1 MEEKGKPIN
10 AGENLKKELVTI
22 LKNLVPI
29 CNQPAWLKKE
39 IQTIE
44 NRELEN
50 SYCLMSDTAAALCR
64 QWMKRQ
70 PAIFQEKSMETHSL
84 REYIQKCEAN
94 ISIIF
99 DPNETIEQTTI
110 RVLNE
115 MNTMK
120 NKPSR
125 SSR

>member
-1 MEEKGKPIN
+1 MEEKGKPII

-22 LKNLVPI
+22 LKNLAPI
-29 CNQPAWLKKE
+29 CNQPAWLKEE

-44 NRELEN
+44 NRELKDN
-50 SYCLMSDTAAALCR
+50 YCLMSDTATALCR
-64 QWMKRQ
+64 QWMKKQ
-70 PAIFQEKSMETHSL
+70 PAIFQEHSIETNAL
-84 REYIQKCEAN
+84 REFIRKCEAN
-94 ISIIF
+94 VPIIF

-115 MNTMK
+115 MNTIK
-120 NKPSR
+120 HKPTR